1 VPSFE
6 AFGTELA
13 GTLDAGKP
21 WVKMPRIGLVSA
33 DVQDQYLFKEM
44 RSSLTW
50 SKRKR
55 NKGGEETQLPGEGD
69 AAWGGGIRGREER
82 TSLAR
87 LAFSQCPPC
96 LAIRNTFFRA
106 STSTVGLLPGPE
118 EWHLPNWR
126 VNHLTQPLS
135 PDNRLY

>member
-1 VPSFE
+1 LE
-6 AFGTELA
+6 QEKAQHG
-13 GTLDAGKP
+13 GGGKHSCLGRA
-21 WVKMPRIGLVSA
+21 MQL
-33 DVQDQYLFKEM
+33 
-44 RSSLTW
+44 
-50 SKRKR
+50 
-55 NKGGEETQLPGEGD
+55 GEEEYEV
-69 AAWGGGIRGREER
+69 REER

-118 EWHLPNWR
+118 GWHLPDWR